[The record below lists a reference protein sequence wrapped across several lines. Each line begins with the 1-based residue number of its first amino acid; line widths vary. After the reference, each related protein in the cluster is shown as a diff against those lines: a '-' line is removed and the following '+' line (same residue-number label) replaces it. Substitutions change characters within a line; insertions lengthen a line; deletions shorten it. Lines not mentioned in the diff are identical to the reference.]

1 MGLFI
6 LKGGVVDRHLIS
18 KNVTC
23 RKNPLTANKMV
34 SGTLYTYPG
43 NYRAQKIQIAA
54 AYSGSDVKVASN
66 FEFGQTNTSDE
77 FLAKFP
83 MGKVPAFEDS
93 NGVCLSETNA
103 IAHFVANETLRGTN
117 PIDQALVMQYL
128 EFADNE
134 VLPSAC
140 TWVYPTLG
148 FKQYN
153 KQDTEKAQTHLK
165 KCLALLNG
173 FLETR
178 TFLVGERVTLA
189 DIALACNMLM
199 LYAQVLDPKFRE
211 PYNNVNR
218 WFLTCINQPQFKQV
232 LGEFTLCEK
241 MATFDNKRYQEL
253 HPKTQKAKEP
263 KAPKEKKP
271 KEEKPVAAA
280 APAAEAPAKPKKVD
294 HFAGVPES
302 KWVMDDWKRFY
313 SNNDAATFNKY
324 LWDNYDPAAYSWWHC
339 EYQYPLECL
348 KDFMTMNLIGG
359 MYQRLDG
366 CRKHI
371 FGISLMF
378 KEVTDGLNHFSVS
391 GVWLMKGQEQIFKK
405 GEEDGWN
412 YDAEYFTWRKLDP
425 LANDTDKNCIESYL
439 NWEGDY
445 LKGRE
450 IEDGMSFK

>member
-1 MGLFI
+1 
-6 LKGGVVDRHLIS
+6 
-18 KNVTC
+18 
-23 RKNPLTANKMV
+23 MV

-54 AYSGSDVKVASN
+54 AYSGADVKVADN
-66 FEFGQTNTSDE
+66 FEFGVTNAADQ

-103 IAHFVANETLRGTN
+103 VAHYVANETLRGTN
-117 PIDQALVMQYL
+117 PVDQALVMQYL

-134 VLPSAC
+134 ILPSAC

-165 KCLALLNG
+165 KCLTLLNG

-178 TFLVGERVTLA
+178 TFLVGERITLA
-189 DIALACNMLM
+189 DIALSCNMLM
-199 LYAQVLDPKFRE
+199 LYAQVMDPKFRE
-211 PYNNVNR
+211 PFGNVNR
-218 WFLTCINQPQFKQV
+218 WFLTCVNQPQFKTV

-253 HPKTQKAKEP
+253 HPKDNKKQQKEQKP
-263 KAPKEKKP
+263 KQEKKP
-271 KEEKPVAAA
+271 KEEKKEEAA
-280 APAAEAPAKPKKVD
+280 APAAVVEKPKKKD
-294 HFAGVPES
+294 HFADCPATEFN
-302 KWVMDDWKRFY
+302 METWKRFY
-313 SNNDAATFNKY
+313 SNNESDKFLPYLWENFDAAG
-324 LWDNYDPAAYSWWHC
+324 WSWWHC
-339 EYQYPLECL
+339 IYNHNEENTV
-348 KDFMTMNLIGG
+348 DFMTMNLIGG

-371 FGISLMF
+371 FG
-378 KEVTDGLNHFSVS
+378 VTLAIKDNTGGKNHFRLE
-391 GVWLMKGQEQIFKK
+391 GVWLMRGQKQVFQL

-412 YDAEYFTWRKLDP
+412 YDAEYWTWRKLEP
-425 LANDTDKNCIESYL
+425 LTKPEDKSCVESIL

-445 LKGRE
+445 LAGQE
-450 IEDGMSFK
+450 VDDGMAFK